1 MTLQSLARSL
11 ARTWVAPKR
20 TRKQSH
26 GSQDGLPSV
35 MELWVRLK
43 SALVRRGD
51 RTSVV
56 QLTNDSTCLPKLW
69 TAHQLLDLINVYERK
84 IQSHLAKRRDNAAKP
99 HVIAICLSNS
109 VAYIAAAVAA
119 LKAGAIFLPIDPR
132 WPKSRIEEI
141 LTQANAVLWLW
152 MEPEAPGGH
161 GLTLPT
167 SMTIDPR
174 CCAVQLASPDAVL
187 FDQFD
192 NDVGYLSHVSDDNV
206 SNELKDPGYVYIMY
220 TSGSTGHP
228 LGVYGSARG
237 IINRCD
243 WMAENYPWNDLDLVC
258 FKTAPCFV
266 DSIWE
271 MFGPLLGGV
280 RLLAAPLSVATDPF
294 LLGKVIYNHGVTHI
308 TCVPSFW
315 TQLLSAF
322 EPSNEAPE
330 LQEALHNRG
339 FLKLRQVVSSGEI
352 LCGALLHRLQNT
364 LPQGCRILNIYGS
377 TETAADAS
385 YFDCSANTGLSF
397 ESHAFVPVG
406 IPLPGFII
414 ACIDEM
420 SSNPSQ
426 LNLLP
431 FGEEG
436 EVVVG
441 DLFNELAA
449 TSYHSNQRATSL
461 SFIDVAITEFH
472 EFNTLTN
479 WSTLPASS
487 WEEYRAKQATRVS
500 LRMVCMGDIGCIQNG
515 VLTLRGRSGDRI
527 KLSGRVLNFLP
538 LRISIEFAS
547 LNNSSIFLHD
557 FDVQVCV

>member
-1 MTLQSLARSL
+1 
-11 ARTWVAPKR
+11 
-20 TRKQSH
+20 
-26 GSQDGLPSV
+26 
-35 MELWVRLK
+35 MELWVRLE

-69 TAHQLLDLINVYERK
+69 TARQLLDLINFYERK
-84 IQSHLAKRRDNAAKP
+84 IQSELAKQSDNAAKP

-132 WPKSRIEEI
+132 WPEPRIEEA
-141 LTQANAVLWLW
+141 LTHANAVLWLW
-152 MEPEAPGGH
+152 MEPEVPGGH

-167 SMTIDPR
+167 SMTNDPR
-174 CCAVQLASPDAVL
+174 CCAMQLASPDAVL
-187 FDQFD
+187 CDQLHFEK
-192 NDVGYLSHVSDDNV
+192 DVCCSNHINNDNV
-206 SNELKDPGYVYIMY
+206 SNKLKDPGYVYIMF

-228 LGVYGSARG
+228 LRVYGSAKG
-237 IINRCD
+237 IVNRCD
-243 WMAENYPWNDLDLVC
+243 WMAENYPWDDLDLVC

-280 RLLAAPLSVATDPF
+280 RLLAAPLPMATDPY

-315 TQLLSAF
+315 TRLLCAF
-322 EPSNEAPE
+322 EPSDEAPE
-330 LQEALHNRG
+330 LPGDLHNRG
-339 FLKLRQVVSSGEI
+339 FLKLRQVVSSGET

-385 YFDCSANTGLSF
+385 CFDCSASTGLSF

-414 ACIDEM
+414 ACIDEISPGM
-420 SSNPSQ
+420 SSNPSEV
-426 LNLLP
+426 NLLP

-441 DLFNELAA
+441 NLFTELAA
-449 TSYHSNQRATSL
+449 TIYHSNQCATSL
-461 SFIDVAITEFH
+461 SFIDVTVKKFH
-472 EFNTLTN
+472 ELNSLTN
-479 WSTLPASS
+479 WSALPASS
-487 WEEYRAKQATRVS
+487 WEDYRAKKVS
-500 LRMVCMGDIGCIQNG
+500 LQMVRMGDLGCIQNG
-515 VLTLRGRSGDRI
+515 VLTLRGRTGDRI
-527 KLSGRVLNFLP
+527 KVSGRDNFVL
-538 LRISIEFAS
+538 
-547 LNNSSIFLHD
+547 
-557 FDVQVCV
+557 C